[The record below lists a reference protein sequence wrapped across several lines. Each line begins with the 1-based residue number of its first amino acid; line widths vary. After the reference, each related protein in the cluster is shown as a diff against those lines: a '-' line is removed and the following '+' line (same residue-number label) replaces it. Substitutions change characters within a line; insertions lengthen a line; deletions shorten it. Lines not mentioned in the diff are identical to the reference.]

1 MVIALSL
8 LTLSMQSMKT
18 HIFTKNLIL
27 AVLTSVVITLSV
39 TGCSDDK
46 EKTAPIKTSHNPFDH
61 SHDVPVTDVEKHKF
75 EHDFAAQCVDREL
88 KNSVN
93 KDDDKARFSKSC
105 LCVATYMMKDLTAQ
119 EAEKFLTEHE
129 NPRSL
134 QIKYNSAVYHCT
146 QEKTVDKGFK
156 TFEAPKPKQ
165 EEGFFS
171 KFF

>member
-1 MVIALSL
+1 MKKHTFRKNFFFAALAVIVIA
-8 LTLSMQSMKT
+8 
-18 HIFTKNLIL
+18 
-27 AVLTSVVITLSV
+27 LSV

-46 EKTAPIKTSHNPFDH
+46 EKAVPVKAAHNPFDH
-61 SHDVPVTDVEKHKF
+61 SHDIPVTDVQKHKF
-75 EHDFAAQCVDREL
+75 EHDFAEQCVAREL

-93 KDDDKARFSKSC
+93 KDEDKERFSKSC
-105 LCVATYMMKDLTAQ
+105 MCVATYMMKDLTAQ

-134 QIKYNSAVYHCT
+134 QIKYDSAVYHCT
-146 QEKTVDKGFK
+146 QQKPVEESFK
-156 TFEAPKPKQ
+156 IYNAPKPKQ

>member
-1 MVIALSL
+1 MNTHNYRKNLLLAAFTSMVIAL
-8 LTLSMQSMKT
+8 TV
-18 HIFTKNLIL
+18 
-27 AVLTSVVITLSV
+27 A
-39 TGCSDDK
+39 GCSNDE
-46 EKTAPIKTSHNPFDH
+46 EKTLPVKASHNPFDH

-75 EHDFAAQCVDREL
+75 EHEFAAQCVEREL

-93 KDDDKARFSKSC
+93 KDEDKERFSKSC
-105 LCVATYMMKDLTAQ
+105 LCVATEMMEDLTAQ
-119 EAEKFLTEHE
+119 EAEKFLKEHE

-146 QEKTVDKGFK
+146 QQKPLDKGFK
-156 TFEAPKPKQ
+156 VYETPKPKE

>member
-1 MVIALSL
+1 MKTPTLTKNVCFAAYTCMIIALL
-8 LTLSMQSMKT
+8 
-18 HIFTKNLIL
+18 
-27 AVLTSVVITLSV
+27 V

-46 EKTAPIKTSHNPFDH
+46 EKKPTPAPVKTVFNPFDH
-61 SHDVPVTDVEKHKF
+61 SHDTPVTDVQKHKF

-93 KDDDKARFSKSC
+93 KEDDRQRFSTSC
-105 LCVATYMMKDLTAQ
+105 LCIAEYMMIDLTAQ

-134 QIKYNSAVYHCT
+134 QIKYDAAVYHCT
-146 QEKTVDKGFK
+146 QAKTIDKGFK
-156 TFEAPKPKQ
+156 TFDAPKPK
-165 EEGFFS
+165 EEKGFLS